1 MCPAFYVCLERR
13 NLQTGQTQEAAMQ
26 GPAAGLKLIRLE
38 GQNVQQPVP
47 PLDGTTNSSAG
58 QPQRPDAAF
67 RPPVMH
73 G

>member
-26 GPAAGLKLIRLE
+26 GPAAGLKLIPSKGRNGL
-38 GQNVQQPVP
+38 QPSP
-47 PLDGTTNSSAG
+47 PLDGTTNSSAV

-67 RPPVMH
+67 RPLVMH